1 MGADCRFFRLFPG
14 KARPFLS
21 SRRRGVIAL
30 EQQTKILSQQALA
43 QTVEAAIAQGG
54 SFVLNVTGGSMV
66 PALLHEKSQV
76 ELVEAGEVT
85 PGQILLVRRID
96 GSLVLH
102 RVIRR
107 EGDTLTLN
115 GDSQSWTEQVSVS
128 QVLAK
133 VRRICRKGRWY
144 EAGSMADK
152 LYYNLWG
159 MTRPLRP
166 AMLKTYSKIKRK

>member
-1 MGADCRFFRLFPG
+1 M
-14 KARPFLS
+14 
-21 SRRRGVIAL
+21 
-30 EQQTKILSQQALA
+30 EQQTRILSQQALA
-43 QTVEAAIAQGG
+43 ETVAAAVAQGG
-54 SFVLNVTGGSMV
+54 SFTLNVTGGSMV

-76 ELVEAGEVT
+76 ELVEAGSIA
-85 PGQILLVRRID
+85 PGQIVLVRRAD

-115 GDSQSWTEQVSVS
+115 GDSQSWTERAQIS

-144 EAGSMADK
+144 EAGSPADK

-166 AMLKTYSKIKRK
+166 ALLKVYSKIKRK

>member
-1 MGADCRFFRLFPG
+1 M
-14 KARPFLS
+14 
-21 SRRRGVIAL
+21 
-30 EQQTKILSQQALA
+30 EQQKRILSQDVLA
-43 QTVEAAIAQGG
+43 EAVAAAVADGG

-76 ELVEAGEVT
+76 ELVEAGEIA
-85 PGQILLVRRID
+85 PGQILLVRRWD

-115 GDSQSWTEQVSVS
+115 GDGQSWTEQAQIS

-144 EAGSMADK
+144 EAGAMADK

-166 AMLKTYSKIKRK
+166 ALLKAYSKIKRK

>member
-1 MGADCRFFRLFPG
+1 M
-14 KARPFLS
+14 
-21 SRRRGVIAL
+21 
-30 EQQTKILSQQALA
+30 EQQKRILSQQALA
-43 QTVEAAIAQGG
+43 QAVAAGVADGG
-54 SFVLNVTGGSMV
+54 SFILQVTGGSMV

-76 ELVEAGEVT
+76 ELVEAREIA
-85 PGQILLVRRID
+85 PGQIVLARRAD

-115 GDSQSWTEQVSVS
+115 GDSQTWTEQVCVC

-144 EAGSMADK
+144 EAGSVADK
-152 LYYNLWG
+152 MYYKLWG
-159 MTRPLRP
+159 VTRPLRP
-166 AMLKTYSKIKRK
+166 AMLKAYSKVKRK

>member
-1 MGADCRFFRLFPG
+1 MILRQ
-14 KARPFLS
+14 
-21 SRRRGVIAL
+21 GVVAL
-30 EQQTKILSQQALA
+30 EQQKKILSQQALA
-43 QTVEAAIAQGG
+43 ETVAAAVADGG
-54 SFVLNVTGGSMV
+54 SFTLNVTGGSMV

-76 ELVEAGEVT
+76 ELVEAGEIA
-85 PGQILLVRRID
+85 PGQIVLVRRAD

-115 GDSQSWTEQVSVS
+115 GDSQSWTEQVSAC

-144 EAGSMADK
+144 EAGSMADT
-152 LYYNLWG
+152 LYYKLWG

-166 AMLKTYSKIKRK
+166 AMLKAYSKVKRK